1 MERGEAGDKLKRVVY
16 FVKIKPPT
24 IVRNLR
30 IIRSEFTFAYSYP
43 ILQQKH
49 FIKTNA
55 PIEAQ
60 FYSELTLQLYKCF
73 LPILSQAISKQR
85 DTSDHTGP
93 VRTELRPKITHQIKL
108 KWNEKCLSCF
118 QYNKNVKHFLYQK
131 ESTILQWIRCSLNSF

>member
-30 IIRSEFTFAYSYP
+30 IISSEFTFAYSYP

-49 FIKTNA
+49 FTKTNE

-93 VRTELRPKITHQIKL
+93 VRTEVRPKITHQIKL
-108 KWNEKCLSCF
+108 KRNEKHLSCF

-131 ESTILQWIRCSLNSF
+131 ESMILQ